1 MKFTSIYN
9 LILIT
14 AQTDALCEDL
24 ASLTCDISIKEKL
37 VEELEASQKRL
48 HAMKQQYEEKL
59 ISLTSRIKETE
70 QERDKVLSSIG
81 GYLMI
86 FSMYV
91 SHFMWT
97 TLLS

>member
-1 MKFTSIYN
+1 MLSYPQHN
-9 LILIT
+9 SQCCIT
-14 AQTDALCEDL
+14 AQTDALCENL

-70 QERDKVLSSIG
+70 QERDKVLSSMG
-81 GYLMI
+81 KCSKGYI
-86 FSMYV
+86 FSILY
-91 SHFMWT
+91 
-97 TLLS
+97 